1 MKNLKIILS
10 ISLLS
15 ILASCASPD
24 KFLTEQ
30 KDGWFRDSELGLVYC
45 RANAENNGS
54 TDPVCFEAGFV
65 KNEKK

>member
-1 MKNLKIILS
+1 MKILKIIFS
-10 ISLLS
+10 ISIFS
-15 ILASCASPD
+15 ILSSCASPD

-45 RANAENNGS
+45 RANAQNAGS
-54 TDPVCFEAGFV
+54 ADPVCFEAGFV